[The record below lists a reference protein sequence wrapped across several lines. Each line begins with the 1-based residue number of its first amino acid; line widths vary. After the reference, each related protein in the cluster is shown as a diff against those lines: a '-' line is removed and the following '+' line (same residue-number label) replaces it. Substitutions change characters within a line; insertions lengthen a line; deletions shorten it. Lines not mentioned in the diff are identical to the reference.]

1 MGKFKSLYTRVYNA
15 WCRRNATSYIEWMRK
30 QGVRI
35 GKGTTIF
42 ANPKNVCIDTQKP
55 WLLEIGENVQIT
67 RGVTILT
74 HGYDWSVLKG
84 VYGEILGSAGKVT
97 IGNNVF
103 IGMNTTIL
111 KGVTIGN
118 NSIIGAGSVVTR
130 DIPDN
135 CVAVGSPAKMMM
147 TLEEYHQKRVA
158 AQYAEAS
165 ELVRNYREVYGKE
178 PDDKALAEFFWLFC
192 NDDSNLPGLWEGK
205 MRLIG
210 NREETGRVFRDHTPM
225 FKNKD
230 EFLRSIH

>member
-1 MGKFKSLYTRVYNA
+1 
-15 WCRRNATSYIEWMRK
+15 MRK

-35 GKGTTIF
+35 GEGTTIF
-42 ANPKNVCIDTQKP
+42 TNPRNVCIDTQKP
-55 WLLEIGENVQIT
+55 WLLEIGANVQIT

-118 NSIIGAGSVVTR
+118 NTIIGAGSVVTH
-130 DIPDN
+130 DIPGN
-135 CVAVGSPAKMMM
+135 CVAVGSPAKIVM

-178 PDDKALAEFFWLFC
+178 PDDNALAEFFWLFC
-192 NDDSNLPGLWEGK
+192 NDDSNLPSVWEGK

-210 NREETGRVFRDHTPM
+210 NREDTGRVFRNHIPM
-225 FKNKD
+225 FKDKD
-230 EFLRSIH
+230 EFLRSI

>member
-1 MGKFKSLYTRVYNA
+1 MGRIKAFYTRCYNA
-15 WCRRNATSYIEWMRK
+15 WCRRSARTYIEWMRK

-35 GKGTTIF
+35 GEGTTIF
-42 ANPKNVCIDTQKP
+42 TNPRNVCIDTQKP
-55 WLLEIGENVQIT
+55 WLLEIGANVQIT

-97 IGNNVF
+97 IGDNVF

-118 NSIIGAGSVVTR
+118 NTIIGAGSVVTH

-135 CVAVGSPAKMMM
+135 CVAVGSPAKKVM

-158 AQYAEAS
+158 AQYSEAS

-178 PDDKALAEFFWLFC
+178 PDDTALAEFFWLFC
-192 NDDSNLPGLWEGK
+192 NDDSNLPELWERK
-205 MRLIG
+205 MGLIG
-210 NREETGRVFRDHTPM
+210 NREETGKVFREHTPM
-225 FKNKD
+225 FKDKA
-230 EFLRSIH
+230 EFLNSVR

>member
-178 PDDKALAEFFWLFC
+178 PDDNALAEFFWLFC
-192 NDDSNLPGLWEGK
+192 NDDSNLPGVWEGK

-210 NREETGRVFRDHTPM
+210 NREDTGRVFRNHIPYRTSLND
-225 FKNKD
+225 
-230 EFLRSIH
+230 FLRFV

>member
-1 MGKFKSLYTRVYNA
+1 MGKIKALYTRCYNA
-15 WCRRNATSYIEWMRK
+15 WCRRSAVSYIKWMRK

-42 ANPKNVCIDTQKP
+42 ANPRDVCIDTQKP
-55 WLLEIGENVQIT
+55 WLLEIGEHVQIT

-84 VYGEILGSAGKVT
+84 VYGEILGSAGKVK

-103 IGMNTTIL
+103 IGMNATIL

-118 NSIIGAGSVVTR
+118 NSIIGAGSVVTH

-135 CVAVGSPAKMMM
+135 CVAVGNPAKKVMS
-147 TLEEYHQKRVA
+147 LEEYHQKRAA

-178 PDDKALAEFFWLFC
+178 PDDAALAEFFWLFC
-192 NDDSNLPGLWEGK
+192 NDDSNLPVIWEGK
-205 MRLIG
+205 MQLID
-210 NREETGRVFRDHTPM
+210 NREVTGEVFRKHIKQ
-225 FKNKD
+225 FKDKE
-230 EFLRSIH
+230 EFLASIM

>member
-1 MGKFKSLYTRVYNA
+1 MGKIKALYTRFYNA
-15 WCRRNATSYIEWMRK
+15 WCRRNAVSYIEWMRK

-55 WLLEIGENVQIT
+55 WLLEIGEHVQIT

-84 VYGEILGSAGKVT
+84 VYGEILGSAGKVK

-103 IGMNTTIL
+103 IGMNATIL

-118 NSIIGAGSVVTR
+118 NSIIGAGSIVTH
-130 DIPDN
+130 DIPAN
-135 CVAVGSPAKMMM
+135 CVAVGNPAKKVMS
-147 TLEEYHQKRVA
+147 LEEYYQKRTA

-178 PDDKALAEFFWLFC
+178 SDDAALAEFFWLFC
-192 NDDSNLPGLWEGK
+192 NDDSNLPVIWEGK

-210 NREETGRVFRDHTPM
+210 NREDTGRVFRNHIPM
-225 FKNKD
+225 FKDKD
-230 EFLRSIH
+230 EFLRSIQ

>member
-1 MGKFKSLYTRVYNA
+1 MGRIKAFYTRCYNA
-15 WCRRNATSYIEWMRK
+15 WCRRSARTYIEWMRK

-35 GKGTTIF
+35 GEGTTIF
-42 ANPKNVCIDTQKP
+42 TNPRNVCIDTQKP
-55 WLLEIGENVQIT
+55 WLLEIGANVQIT

-118 NSIIGAGSVVTR
+118 NTIIGAGSVVTH
-130 DIPDN
+130 DIPGN
-135 CVAVGSPAKMMM
+135 CVAVGSPAKKVM

-178 PDDKALAEFFWLFC
+178 PDDNALAEFFWLFC
-192 NDDSNLPGLWEGK
+192 NDDSNLPGVWERK

-210 NREETGRVFRDHTPM
+210 NREDTGRVFRNHIPM
-225 FKNKD
+225 FKDKD
-230 EFLRSIH
+230 EFLRSIQ